1 MLRQWD
7 VITASLSKSVPRRL
21 RPTYTVNF
29 VRCKKTRISNDSDS
43 TKTKAWNLF
52 ISETRR
58 LRGASRCLFLDCD
71 IHVEDDLRPAVL
83 GRGLS
88 ATTDEPTK
96 FHGSSPT
103 QSSRRLVC
111 SLRIAIDAKEKAE
124 HHANTVGTLSLVPL
138 RHCARSEGSFHD
150 ASSA

>member
-1 MLRQWD
+1 ML
-7 VITASLSKSVPRRL
+7 VS
-21 RPTYTVNF
+21 
-29 VRCKKTRISNDSDS
+29 
-43 TKTKAWNLF
+43 
-52 ISETRR
+52 
-58 LRGASRCLFLDCD
+58 D

-111 SLRIAIDAKEKAE
+111 SLRIAIDAKEKAG
-124 HHANTVGTLSLVPL
+124 HHANTIGTLSLVPL
-138 RHCARSEGSFHD
+138 GIVLVRKEVLTTRAALETGGSRWN
-150 ASSA
+150 